1 MKTKKALLSLF
12 VAILLIWPLGFLN
25 DSNPKKNNSLLFGF
39 SVANA
44 QGVQNMEAIPGQAR
58 TNDFIT
64 YLEGLYKFGV
74 AISAILAV
82 FMISYGAF
90 NYIVTSAGN
99 AAKMAH
105 SKEIIFNAIF
115 GLVLAL
121 TAFLILFIINPDL
134 VKGLINDVPTIEK
147 MIKG

>member
-1 MKTKKALLSLF
+1 MKTKIALLSLF
-12 VAILLIWPLGFLN
+12 IAFFLSCPLGSLN
-25 DSNPKKNNSLLFGF
+25 ENNQKENNPLLFGF
-39 SVANA
+39 PAANA

-134 VKGLINDVPTIEK
+134 VKGLVNDVPTLEK